1 MIGQRIK
8 AAAAG
13 ILLAVAP
20 LSFIAATVVPAFAD
34 ELPPATPLIVDYKR
48 IQTSS
53 KASQDV
59 TRQIQ
64 AVRAKYQAVV
74 DKDLEVLKK
83 EEQKLRDAAPK
94 LSAAERAKRQKAFE
108 EKVAAAQK
116 RAQASN
122 KAISEAVETAG
133 AKVRE
138 ALVPIFSE
146 IMSAR
151 GANVLL
157 GTEEVVYFDPS
168 MEITDEVLAALNA
181 KLPSIKVEV
190 APVK

>member
-13 ILLAVAP
+13 LLLSVAP
-20 LSFIAATVVPAFAD
+20 ISLVAATSPALAED
-34 ELPPATPLIVDYKR
+34 LPQAKPLIVDYKR
-48 IQTSS
+48 IQTAS
-53 KASQDV
+53 KASLDV
-59 TRQIQ
+59 NRQIQ

-74 DKDLEVLKK
+74 DKDLEALKK
-83 EEQKLRDAAPK
+83 EEQKLREAAPK
-94 LSAAERAKRQKAFE
+94 LSDAERSKRQKAFE
-108 EKVAAAQK
+108 EKVAAAQR

-122 KAISEAVETAG
+122 KAISEAVDTAG

-168 MEITDEVLAALNA
+168 LEITDEVLAALDA